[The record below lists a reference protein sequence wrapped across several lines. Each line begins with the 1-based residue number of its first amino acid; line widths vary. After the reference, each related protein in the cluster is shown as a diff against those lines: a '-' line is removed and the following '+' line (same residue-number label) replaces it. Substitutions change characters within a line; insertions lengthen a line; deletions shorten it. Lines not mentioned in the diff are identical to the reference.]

1 MDQGCVSS
9 LGYRRILQYC
19 GITKSRYSPSGSAWP
34 GITSVPHALGLAESE
49 YYKHAIRALNNIMHQ
64 QSLPCQISMH
74 PMHLMT
80 ADSSN
85 RVVFFVDNSERKLH
99 LTLSEVVLAFGAV
112 RSGLN
117 KLAVE
122 LEFIFWM

>member
-1 MDQGCVSS
+1 
-9 LGYRRILQYC
+9 
-19 GITKSRYSPSGSAWP
+19 
-34 GITSVPHALGLAESE
+34 
-49 YYKHAIRALNNIMHQ
+49 
-64 QSLPCQISMH
+64 MH